1 MKVREVMT
9 PNPVTLQASVPVM
22 EAAKVMS
29 QHNMGDVIVQQDGK
43 ICGIVTDRD
52 IVVRTLAEGKDPKT
66 TTLDSIC
73 SQKLTTISPD
83 QTTAEAVR
91 LMRERSIRRLPV
103 VEDGKVLGIVS
114 LGDLDV
120 ELDRNSALG
129 NISAAPANH

>member
-29 QHNMGDVIVQQDGK
+29 QRNMGDVIVQQDGK

-52 IVVRTLAEGKDPKT
+52 IVIRALAQGKDPKT
-66 TTLDSIC
+66 TTLESIC

-83 QTTAEAVR
+83 QTTSEAVR
-91 LMRERSIRRLPV
+91 LMQERSIRRLPV
-103 VEDGKVLGIVS
+103 VEDGRVMGIVS
-114 LGDLDV
+114 LGDLAV
-120 ELDRNSALG
+120 ELDRHSALG
-129 NISAAPANH
+129 NISAAPPNH

>member
-52 IVVRTLAEGKDPKT
+52 IVVHALAEGKDPKT

>member
-52 IVVRTLAEGKDPKT
+52 IVVRALAEGKDPKT

-83 QTTAEAVR
+83 QTTAEPVR

-114 LGDLDV
+114 LGDLAV

-129 NISAAPANH
+129 NISAAPANN

>member
-1 MKVREVMT
+1 MKVREVIT
-9 PNPVTLQASVPVM
+9 PNSVPLQASVPVM

-52 IVVRTLAEGKDPKT
+52 IVVRALAEGKDPKT

-103 VEDGKVLGIVS
+103 VEDGKELGIVS
-114 LGDLDV
+114 LGDLTV
-120 ELDRNSALG
+120 ELDRNSALR
-129 NISAAPANH
+129 NISAAPANN